1 MHKKHMSGEMTDEEA
16 KQLADRVR
24 HYSLLLH
31 SFLKWGHL
39 EKVYEN
45 GLAHRLEKDGVAVER
60 QFRIPVLDEDGTAL
74 GDYVAGLLVER
85 GMILEIKACESL
97 SPIHTAQVLGYLRA
111 TGIRHGMLV
120 DFGAPKIQFKKLV
133 L

>member
-1 MHKKHMSGEMTDEEA
+1 MTDEEG
-16 KQLADRVR
+16 KRLADCVR
-24 HYSLLLH
+24 RCALQLH

-45 GLAHRLEKDGVAVER
+45 GLAHRLEKEGLSVER
-60 QFRIPVLDEDGTAL
+60 QFRIPVRDEDGTEL
-74 GDYVAGLLVER
+74 GDYIADLLIDR
-85 GMILEIKACESL
+85 GMILEIKACDSL
-97 SPIHTAQVLGYLRA
+97 SAIHTAQILGYLRA

-120 DFGAPKIQFKKLV
+120 NFGAPTIQFKKLV

>member
-1 MHKKHMSGEMTDEEA
+1 MTDEEA

-24 HYSLLLH
+24 HCSLLLH

-39 EKVYEN
+39 EKVYEK

-74 GDYVAGLLVER
+74 GDYVADLLVER

-120 DFGAPKIQFKKLV
+120 NFGAPKIQFKKLV

>member
-1 MHKKHMSGEMTDEEA
+1 MNEEEA
-16 KQLADRVR
+16 KRLADRVR
-24 HYSLLLH
+24 DCSLELH
-31 SFLKWGHL
+31 SFLKSGHL

-45 GLAHRLEKDGVAVER
+45 GLAHRLEKAGIAIER
-60 QFRIPVLDEDGTAL
+60 QIRIPVRDEDGTIL
-74 GDYVAGLLVER
+74 GDYIGDLLVER

-97 SPIHTAQVLGYLRA
+97 SAIHTAQLLGYLRA

-120 DFGAPKIQFKKLV
+120 NFGAPTIQFKKLI

>member
-1 MHKKHMSGEMTDEEA
+1 MVEMTDEEA
-16 KQLADRVR
+16 RRLADCVR
-24 HYSLLLH
+24 NCSLQMH

-45 GLAHRLEKDGVAVER
+45 GLVHRLEKIGISVER
-60 QFRIPVLDEDGTAL
+60 QYRIPVKDLDGTIL
-74 GDYVAGLLVER
+74 GDYIADLLVER
-85 GMILEIKACESL
+85 GLILEIKACESL
-97 SPIHTAQVLGYLRA
+97 ASIHTAQVLGYLRA

-120 DFGAPKIQFKKLV
+120 NFGSPVVQFKKLV

>member
-1 MHKKHMSGEMTDEEA
+1 MAEMTDEEA
-16 KQLADRVR
+16 RRLADCVR
-24 HYSLLLH
+24 NCSLQMH

-45 GLAHRLEKDGVAVER
+45 GLAHRLEKIGISVER
-60 QFRIPVLDEDGTAL
+60 QFRIPVKDEDGTIL
-74 GDYVAGLLVER
+74 GDYIADLLMER
-85 GMILEIKACESL
+85 GLILEIKACESL
-97 SPIHTAQVLGYLRA
+97 TSIHTAQVLGYLRA

-120 DFGAPKIQFKKLV
+120 NFGSPVVQFKKLV